1 MEGVA
6 EAGAG
11 DRASAYL
18 IFHAVIQ
25 AEFVLFVRLAGPDN
39 LADQFLNL
47 GMNQI
52 RIAVLMTLN
61 PVWKAASV
69 KESKAAFTKDTVIT
83 VVADE
88 DCTAPAYPLNV

>member
-47 GMNQI
+47 GMNQ
-52 RIAVLMTLN
+52 
-61 PVWKAASV
+61 AASV